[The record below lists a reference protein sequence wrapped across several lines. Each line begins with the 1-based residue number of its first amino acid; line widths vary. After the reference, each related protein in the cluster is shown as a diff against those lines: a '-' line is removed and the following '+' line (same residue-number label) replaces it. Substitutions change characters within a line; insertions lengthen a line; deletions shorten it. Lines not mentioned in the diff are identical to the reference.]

1 VVDTLDNIEGNYAS
15 ALEHVPVAERN
26 NRTQQERVRATFY
39 SPIQSH
45 LEELT
50 IWLVEEC
57 ARKLNYFPVK
67 G

>member
-45 LEELT
+45 LEERDHM
-50 IWLVEEC
+50 V
-57 ARKLNYFPVK
+57 